1 MPLPQDDQPT
11 YPCRPA
17 QATFAR
23 YDGFTLLYFAIS
35 VAVVF
40 HGGLLP
46 FTHSSTY
53 DAFIHMFFADHYHR
67 SWFDTWEPRWYT
79 GFSVTSYPPGTHM
92 AMAALMEFV
101 PLRAAFVLVQ
111 LGGLLL
117 LVTGVFRFALLWVP
131 PRAAGYAAISAV
143 LASSISETVH
153 LFGQLPTI
161 FSLGIFLNGLPYVYR
176 WIVYG
181 GWRSCAIAVI
191 FSAATTA
198 AHHVTTIFGGVL
210 FILPL
215 GLQAL
220 KAVAEI
226 RPEAGRS
233 WLYRVGRFVPPLLRG
248 GLLAV
253 LMLGAIVATVFPY
266 WYWSVTDPITQVAI
280 PHGSRESFLQRPDLG
295 IVFFAIPW
303 GVAIF
308 FLPYAFYKAATTRLW
323 PLGLSLLLCA
333 ILGTGGTTP
342 LPRAILGG
350 AFDILTLDRFT
361 FWATILIMPFL
372 GLMVDGLLHGRS
384 RLIIVQSFGGG
395 TYRLLVSGIFGASV
409 CMAVLPAVLP
419 RIQPTQPDFVDP
431 APIVRFLAEDE
442 HERWRYLTLGLGD
455 QFAYLSA
462 QTTAL
467 SVDGNYHSARRLPD
481 LTRFSVERLENAKYL
496 GVPGL
501 GSLQQF
507 LVNAERYNLKY
518 VFSNDAF
525 YDPLLHFT
533 GWTRLNRLGNGV
545 VVWEKPDIPPLPLV
559 LPRREIPALH
569 ALMWGVLPPMALIA
583 AGLVFLSSA
592 LQRTF
597 GARPGEYHPV
607 SRPDSRFS
615 RPELVRQVV
624 AGLATLALIAVAG
637 FAWEVREQ
645 FLRPETPE
653 EVIEAYFSNLDFRR
667 YEAAFERLDPE
678 SRGRFED
685 VQFSWRWTGGLV
697 TSYGKLEAVSVRPV
711 SRSGAIADFAVSL
724 DWLTPLD
731 QRRQEMTIRTVLRG
745 GVWYIAPTALRPV
758 QTPLLLQRQEA
769 LDLNVVGRRQP
780 RPETDLHRDRL
791 DRPRIGV
798 SGARLV
804 RHGARYALVG
814 QVTNSDADPAHVTVR
829 AELFGTH
836 QSLGQ
841 EVAGL
846 INAHRLLP
854 AESAGFR
861 IDFEGVLSLKDAR
874 ANGEYDPTMFI
885 PPEFVEVPDH
895 AELAARSLVT
905 GKDLYRGI
913 ALNGLRTT
921 VENGKLVLTGLA
933 VNTGTETA
941 SVVGLNLL
949 LYGPDAKPLWAETG
963 FVETNIYPG
972 QSAPFRLLLP
982 LGYSVDVV
990 SDLVMSD
997 ITVNGRSQEHDLP
1010 LPGAIDGT
1018 IPLDPATGY
1027 SRVRILATSMTH
1039 DPLF

>member
-1 MPLPQDDQPT
+1 MTRTPTPQAEP
-11 YPCRPA
+11 YPGEDSAGLRLLLIA
-17 QATFAR
+17 LAATA
-23 YDGFTLLYFAIS
+23 L
-35 VAVVF
+35 F

-46 FTHSSTY
+46 FTHGNTY

-67 SWFDTWEPRWYT
+67 SWFDPWEPRWYT

-92 AMAALMEFV
+92 AMAALMGLV

-117 LVTGVFRFALLWVP
+117 LVTGVYRFALLWVP
-131 PRAAGYAAISAV
+131 PRAAGYAALAAV

-161 FSLGIFLNGLPYVYR
+161 CSLGIFLNGLPYVYR
-176 WIVYG
+176 WIVHG
-181 GWRSCAIAVI
+181 GWQSCAAAVI

-215 GLQAL
+215 GLHAL
-220 KAVAEI
+220 KAVAEV
-226 RPEAGRS
+226 RPAAGRS
-233 WLYRVGRFVPPLLRG
+233 RLYQAGRFVPPLLRG
-248 GLLAV
+248 GVLAV
-253 LMLGAIVATVFPY
+253 LMLGAIVVTVFPY

-280 PHGSRESFLQRPDLG
+280 PHGSRESFVHRLDLG
-295 IVFFAIPW
+295 VVFFAIPW
-303 GVAIF
+303 GVAIL
-308 FLPYAFYKAATTRLW
+308 FLPYAIYKTATTRLW
-323 PLGLSLLLCA
+323 PLGLSLMLCVL
-333 ILGTGGTTP
+333 LGTGGTTP

-361 FWATILIMPFL
+361 FWATILILPFL
-372 GLMVDGLLHGRS
+372 GLMFDGLLHGRS
-384 RLIIVQSFGGG
+384 RLVIVQSFGNGAH
-395 TYRLLVSGIFGASV
+395 RLLVGGIFAALVG
-409 CMAVLPAVLP
+409 MAVLPAILP

-431 APIVRFLAEDE
+431 APIARFMAEDE

-462 QTTAL
+462 QTAAL

-501 GSLQQF
+501 GSLRQF

-559 LPRREIPALH
+559 LPRRDIPALH

-583 AGLVFLSSA
+583 AGLVFLASA

-597 GARPGEYHPV
+597 GARPGEYRPV
-607 SRPDSRFS
+607 ARPDARFS
-615 RPELVRQVV
+615 RPERVRRLV
-624 AGLATLALIAVAG
+624 AGLAALAVIGAAAL
-637 FAWEVREQ
+637 AWEVRERL
-645 FLRPETPE
+645 LRPATPE
-653 EVIEAYFSNLDFRR
+653 EVIEAYFSDLDFRR
-667 YEAAFERLDPE
+667 HEAAFARLDPE
-678 SRGRFED
+678 TRGRFED
-685 VQFSWRWTGGLV
+685 VQFGWRWTGGLV
-697 TSYGKLEAVSVRPV
+697 ASYGKLSAVSVTPLTRT
-711 SRSGAIADFAVSL
+711 GAIADFAVAL

-731 QRRQEMTIRTVLRG
+731 QHRQELTVRTVLRD
-745 GVWYIAPTALRPV
+745 GVWYVAPTALRPV
-758 QTPLLLQRQEA
+758 QTPLLLQRQEV

-804 RHGARYALVG
+804 RHGDRYALVG
-814 QVTNSDADPAHVTVR
+814 QVTNADADPAHVTLG
-829 AELFGTH
+829 AELLGPRK
-836 QSLGQ
+836 SLGK
-841 EVAGL
+841 EAAGL
-846 INAHRLLP
+846 VNAHRLLP

-861 IDFEGVLSLKDAR
+861 IDFEGVLSLQDAR
-874 ANGEYDPTMFI
+874 ASGEYDPKLFV
-885 PPEFVEVPDH
+885 PPEFAEVPDH
-895 AELAARSLVT
+895 AVLAARSLVT
-905 GKDLYRGI
+905 GADLYRGI
-913 ALNGLRTT
+913 ALNGVRTT
-921 VENGKLVLTGLA
+921 IEDGELALTGLA

-941 SVVGLNLL
+941 SVIGLNLL
-949 LYGPDAKPLWAETG
+949 LYGPDGKPLWAETG
-963 FVETNIYPG
+963 FVESNIYPG
-972 QSAPFRLLLP
+972 QSAPFRIVLP
-982 LGYSVDVV
+982 LGTEIEVV
-990 SDLVMSD
+990 SDLQALDV
-997 ITVNGRSQEHDLP
+997 TANGRTQEPDLS
-1010 LPGAIDGT
+1010 LPGAMEGT
-1018 IPLDPATGY
+1018 IPLDPASGY
-1027 SRVRILATSMTH
+1027 SHLRILATSMTH